1 MTVIRSLALLALAL
15 SATACA
21 LDLEP
26 MEHPQATEMRP
37 GAGLFSGEDGEFV
50 IYRR

>member
-1 MTVIRSLALLALAL
+1 MTVIRSLALLGLAL
-15 SATACA
+15 LATACA
-21 LDLEP
+21 ADFAP

-37 GAGLFSGEDGEFV
+37 GAGLLSGEDGEFV